1 MPVPSNEYNWRD
13 YHSDFL
19 CSDCGQLLYSD
30 TSTPPRSLC
39 VNKACD
45 SCTTEADSL
54 VDISQEREPQLT
66 ALVQEEEN
74 RLGEEI
80 HNWETG
86 VLARCAYEVRK
97 QLLASF
103 FENGVLSL
111 ANDFIPLGELLLL
124 TNKYKSEGVID
135 DLKRFNRVLSGVR
148 RWSQNLRN
156 LEELR
161 ARRLIMYTTPTGM
174 KPLYIKY
181 AKAITRNEWAFGI
194 VSNPNLAGSFKL
206 FPYQEL
212 EASVTQELKLE
223 EISDYAQIIERFWM
237 LSLQARHALQWHYR
251 TKMQYDYR
259 PDILDFTVLFGWLI
273 KTWGMKSSMIPTEK
287 EEKEIRELQ
296 EHFDKF
302 AKSKYSALDFF
313 RTYVDSTSLVPIV
326 VRTPEGIF
334 MDRYTL
340 FFFLVYFQ
348 GCSEPDT
355 PAVKNR
361 GQIIQDMR
369 QKVADKFE
377 AWLREELRQRGYD
390 GPDTAISEKYEYDIL
405 AISEQRKRIV
415 VVDAKY
421 RDMPPSS
428 FTYDNLV
435 RQEFLGPH
443 ALQEEAERQ
452 QLRLDYFRQN
462 LTRFEKY
469 LRPKESWDQYSIDGF
484 LVTKQVP
491 LANGYK
497 QIRIAEA
504 PLFLSAL

>member
-1 MPVPSNEYNWRD
+1 MPAPSNEYNWRD
-13 YHSDFL
+13 FHSDFL
-19 CSDCGQLLYSD
+19 CPDCGQLLYFD
-30 TSTPPRSLC
+30 TGTSPRSLC
-39 VNKACD
+39 VNKTCV
-45 SCTTEADSL
+45 SCANEANWL
-54 VDISQEREPQLT
+54 VDISQEREPQLN
-66 ALVQEEEN
+66 AQVQEEEN
-74 RLGEEI
+74 QLAEEI
-80 HNWETG
+80 RNWKPG
-86 VLARCAYEVRK
+86 VLARCAYEGRK
-97 QLLASF
+97 QLLSSF
-103 FENGVLSL
+103 FENGVLLL

-124 TNKYKSEGVID
+124 TNKYKSEGTID
-135 DLKRFNRVLSGVR
+135 NLTRFDRVLNGVR
-148 RWSQNLRN
+148 RWSRDIRN

-161 ARRLIMYTTPTGM
+161 ARRLILYTTATGM

-181 AKAITRNEWAFGI
+181 AKAITRNETAFGI
-194 VSNPNLAGSFKL
+194 VSNPNPADNSKL

-223 EISDYAQIIERFWM
+223 EITDYAQIIERFWM
-237 LSLQARHALQWHYR
+237 LSLQARHALQWHHR

-273 KTWGMKSSMIPTEK
+273 KTWGMKSSMIPAEK
-287 EEKEIRELQ
+287 QEKEIRELQ
-296 EHFDKF
+296 EHFDRL

-313 RTYVDSTSLVPIV
+313 RTYADNTSLVPIV

-334 MDRYTL
+334 MDRDTL
-340 FFFLVYFQ
+340 FFFLVYLE
-348 GCSEPDT
+348 GCPEPDT
-355 PAVKNR
+355 PAVKTR

-421 RDMPPSS
+421 RDMPLSS
-428 FTYDNLV
+428 FTYDNLI
-435 RQEFLGPH
+435 RQELLGPH

-452 QLRLDYFRQN
+452 QLRLNYFRQN
-462 LTRFEKY
+462 LTQFEKY
-469 LRPKESWDQYSIDGF
+469 LGPKEPWDQYSIDGF

-491 LANGYK
+491 LADGYK
-497 QIRIAEA
+497 QIGIAEA
-504 PLFLSAL
+504 PRFLDAV